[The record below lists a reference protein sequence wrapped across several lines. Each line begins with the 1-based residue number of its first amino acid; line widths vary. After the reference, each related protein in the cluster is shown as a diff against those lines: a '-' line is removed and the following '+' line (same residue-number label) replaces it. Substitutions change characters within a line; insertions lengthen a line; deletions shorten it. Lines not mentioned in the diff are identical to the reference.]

1 MKRAPMSKTVV
12 FFNSRFSLLLSAIR
26 LHLESCASQELSAWK
41 AANVNML
48 SRLRTGWELA
58 LENLGKVLKLKD
70 AVSYQEG
77 SIVSRTLID
86 KESGTVT
93 LFAFDGGQALSEHTA
108 PFDALVIVVEGEV
121 DITISG
127 NVSHLKEG
135 EMTILPALKPHALK
149 AVTRVKMA
157 LVMIRSQN

>member
-1 MKRAPMSKTVV
+1 
-12 FFNSRFSLLLSAIR
+12 
-26 LHLESCASQELSAWK
+26 
-41 AANVNML
+41 ML
-48 SRLRTGWELA
+48 SRFRTVWEFA

-93 LFAFDGGQALSEHTA
+93 LFAFDEGQALSEHTA
-108 PFDALVIVVEGEV
+108 PFDALVIVVDGEV

-135 EMTILPALKPHALK
+135 EMTIMPAQKPHALK
-149 AVTRVKMA
+149 AMTRFKMA
-157 LVMIRSQN
+157 LVMIRSQK

>member
-1 MKRAPMSKTVV
+1 
-12 FFNSRFSLLLSAIR
+12 
-26 LHLESCASQELSAWK
+26 
-41 AANVNML
+41 ML